1 MIRILASAIVLLV
14 SNTIALIV
22 GAIVLD
28 GMGLSG
34 AAFLIAVLI
43 FTGIE
48 MLVSPLIRQTALTKA
63 PVLLGSTALVASM
76 VALIITAAISD
87 GLSISGLGTWA
98 MAIILVWVVGL
109 IAQLL
114 LPFVIFKKVLRA
126 RNERGPA

>member
-126 RNERGPA
+126 RNAPGPA